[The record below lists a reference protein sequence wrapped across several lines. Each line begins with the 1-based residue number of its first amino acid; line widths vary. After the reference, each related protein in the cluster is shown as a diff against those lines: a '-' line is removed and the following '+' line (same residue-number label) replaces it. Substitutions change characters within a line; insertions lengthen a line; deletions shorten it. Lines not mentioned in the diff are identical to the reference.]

1 MATRYEIIRIKQHS
15 DLYLCQIAV
24 DGTPSV
30 AFWSTAMQRK
40 ELGEEAW
47 IRSLCEN
54 AEHLVREYGRARE
67 ILH

>member
-1 MATRYEIIRIKQHS
+1 MEPRYEIIQIKKHS

-24 DGTPSV
+24 SGVPCTP
-30 AFWSTAMQRK
+30 FWSTAMQRA

-54 AEHLVREYGRARE
+54 AESLVRSSGRASE

>member
-1 MATRYEIIRIKQHS
+1 MATRYEIIRIKQHT

-24 DGTPSV
+24 DETPCIP
-30 AFWSTAMQRK
+30 FWSTAMQRK

-47 IRSLCEN
+47 IQSLCEN
-54 AEHLVREYGRARE
+54 AEQLIRDYGRARE

>member
-1 MATRYEIIRIKQHS
+1 MATRYEIIRIKQHT

-24 DGTPSV
+24 DEIPCTP
-30 AFWSTAMQRK
+30 FWSTAMQRA

-47 IRSLCEN
+47 IQSLCEN
-54 AEHLVREYGRARE
+54 AEQLIRDYGRAKE